1 MTARINPHSIAPDVI
16 RPMLDLEASLAQ
28 SGLEHSLLKLVKMRA
43 SQING
48 CGYCLHMH
56 SREARGA
63 GETEERL
70 YLLSAWR
77 ESSLYTDRERAA
89 LAWTDALTLLAQT
102 GAPDA
107 DYDGL
112 KPHFSDEEIVKLTL
126 AIGAINVWN
135 RIAVGFRSQHPKT
148 WKPMTVAA

>member
-1 MTARINPHSIAPDVI
+1 MSARVNPHSIAPEVI
-16 RPMLDLEASLAQ
+16 RPMLELEASLAD

-63 GETEERL
+63 GESEERL
-70 YLLSAWR
+70 YLLGGWR

-89 LAWTDALTLLAQT
+89 LAWTDSLTLLAQT

-107 DYDGL
+107 DYDGI

-135 RIAVGFRSQHPKT
+135 RIAVGFRSQHPRT
-148 WKPMTVAA
+148 WKPMAEAA